1 MNPEIFFTIAAIA
14 SFALVLGFGA
24 WIGETFIDD

>member
-1 MNPEIFFTIAAIA
+1 MNADLFVVIAGIG

-24 WIGETFIDD
+24 WIGETFLDD

>member
-1 MNPEIFFTIAAIA
+1 MNAEIFFTIAAIA

-24 WIGETFIDD
+24 WIGETFLDD